1 MSIDKI
7 KKKHSIT
14 KKYKISIQ
22 IMRIKFERKK
32 TNERINNF
40 EMKGWIEIK
49 INFTKE
55 LKEETARGSNFE
67 RKKTN

>member
-1 MSIDKI
+1 
-7 KKKHSIT
+7 
-14 KKYKISIQ
+14 
-22 IMRIKFERKK
+22 
-32 TNERINNF
+32 
-40 EMKGWIEIK
+40 MKGWIEIK

>member
-40 EMKGWIEIK
+40 EMKG
-49 INFTKE
+49 
-55 LKEETARGSNFE
+55 
-67 RKKTN
+67 

>member
-1 MSIDKI
+1 
-7 KKKHSIT
+7 
-14 KKYKISIQ
+14 
-22 IMRIKFERKK
+22 MRIKFERKK